1 MPLAS
6 SMMHQHQNKC
16 IKCLTD
22 QVNSVKIKIKI
33 SLKRQMRKEF
43 FRCSLIPDSQ
53 QKLITKKLV
62 NSDQFFQPNKVQTW
76 NS

>member
-1 MPLAS
+1 MNPQKDLNSKLERPHFLKVQSGKIAVWLAS

-33 SLKRQMRKEF
+33 SLKRQMRK
-43 FRCSLIPDSQ
+43 
-53 QKLITKKLV
+53 
-62 NSDQFFQPNKVQTW
+62 
-76 NS
+76 

>member
-53 QKLITKKLV
+53 QKLVITKLFK
-62 NSDQFFQPNKVQTW
+62 DQFFQPNKVQTW